1 MEQYGQF
8 NLAATTDA
16 AKDISID
23 RKEYNRRMM
32 RPDGAGASW
41 TEKEDQQLGEEF
53 GSGMSI
59 SEIAKVQERTN
70 GAIRA
75 RLEKHGLIE

>member
-1 MEQYGQF
+1 
-8 NLAATTDA
+8 
-16 AKDISID
+16 
-23 RKEYNRRMM
+23 MM

-59 SEIAKVQERTN
+59 SEIQRTGSSDGSFN
-70 GAIRA
+70 KGEAD
-75 RLEKHGLIE
+75 HQ